1 MKSNKTRREV
11 DFIGGHGALTPAEEK
26 AISAFIK
33 KRKQTSKKSKKTPR
47 PKAA

>member
-1 MKSNKTRREV
+1 MRSSKTRPEV
-11 DFIGGHGALTPAEEK
+11 DFIGGHGELTPAEEK

-33 KRKQTSKKSKKTPR
+33 KRKQASKKTKKTTR